1 MSIFRMLFGLLDG
14 LIYWAGAELYDLMIA
29 IASAEVFSNTT
40 IQTVAERVYQLLGLI
55 MLFKLIFSFLTYVIN
70 PSDMADKTKGFGNII
85 KKIIIVLCLI
95 VITPTAF
102 DMSRSIQ
109 KVIIE
114 DRVIEYFV
122 FGQVKPTNASAGY
135 NLMYIVGKQFVK
147 PYKCQTADCKTGDK
161 DAKEVC
167 GADWDKHL
175 PTFTTSATNGSK
187 VEAITGKI
195 GDCAYGAGDNEKF
208 RQALYDAT
216 TLSADGK
223 YDMSALMNSLPQ
235 HYVGGFLAGL
245 GTGADWFV
253 EYNIILS
260 TVVGAAIVYML
271 IIMCL
276 DVALRSVKLAFYEII
291 APIPIVTYIGTK
303 DGKDTML
310 NKWFGEV
317 LKTYADLFTRIAG
330 LQIAIF
336 FIDQLKSDGF
346 ENNGLLVNIF
356 LILGALTFAKNLT
369 KILESMGIKFSGGGF
384 NLKKKFTDDMMGG
397 KRLWQMGS
405 AAAGLAGNTAMA
417 AGRLATGSA
426 LALTTGLKN
435 KISGKGFHTNGTF
448 RRSAQAAGARM
459 MASGKAT
466 GGRLWKGA
474 LLGQDYKAKVGE
486 DAGKYRENM
495 RTSNASVESIGRHL
509 TSGSAAEQSQK
520 FRAAFGNT
528 AGRLND
534 ERAIAKSNLAT
545 AQSNL
550 INMET
555 AYKQAA
561 DARKAAM
568 GTAGEAAAI
577 AAEQAA
583 LNSLTTAQK
592 DVKTIESR
600 VAAIDKQMKRAIE
613 QGPFGKRRWQ
623 EYEAYKEFKD
633 LH

>member
-356 LILGALTFAKNLT
+356 LILGALTFAKSLP
-369 KILESMGIKFSGGGF
+369 KILEGMGIKFSGGGF
-384 NLKKKFTDDMMGG
+384 NIKKKLTDDMAGSKLLRRTGAAGLGLAGG
-397 KRLWQMGS
+397 VAANAIKKADNLKKRNKDADYQAMMRVKLGQGKIKAWRDYKRNHRDLYGGNLLAGGLS
-405 AAAGLAGNTAMA
+405 AAARAATSKDGKMFAGAASGIKGAVDARDLRDKRQGADYGLGTRMLDSARTFAGIDTVAKERANAMRDEINELQLKANAAQKKYTDATTAADRDAAMA
-417 AGRLATGSA
+417 EYKSLQTKIASTQ
-426 LALTTGLKN
+426 KN
-435 KISGKGFHTNGTF
+435 LEK
-448 RRSAQAAGARM
+448 
-459 MASGKAT
+459 
-466 GGRLWKGA
+466 L
-474 LLGQDYKAKVGE
+474 
-486 DAGKYRENM
+486 
-495 RTSNASVESIGRHL
+495 
-509 TSGSAAEQSQK
+509 
-520 FRAAFGNT
+520 
-528 AGRLND
+528 
-534 ERAIAKSNLAT
+534 
-545 AQSNL
+545 
-550 INMET
+550 
-555 AYKQAA
+555 
-561 DARKAAM
+561 
-568 GTAGEAAAI
+568 
-577 AAEQAA
+577 
-583 LNSLTTAQK
+583 
-592 DVKTIESR
+592 
-600 VAAIDKQMKRAIE
+600 
-613 QGPFGKRRWQ
+613 
-623 EYEAYKEFKD
+623 YEASKK
-633 LH
+633 